1 MQNYEGKKNS
11 LRGERMEKRLIEVDE
26 YERRLIIASLNDTRN
41 ELMAQGRDTG
51 FVDDTLLTDIDAP
64 AKKQKKRMEAQR

>member
-1 MQNYEGKKNS
+1 
-11 LRGERMEKRLIEVDE
+11 MEKRLIEVDE

-51 FVDDTLLTDIDAP
+51 FVDDTLLTVIDAP

>member
-1 MQNYEGKKNS
+1 
-11 LRGERMEKRLIEVDE
+11 MEKRLIEVDE

-51 FVDDTLLTDIDAP
+51 FVDDTLLTVIDAP
-64 AKKQKKRMEAQR
+64 AKNRRKKRRRIDNDTVY

>member
-1 MQNYEGKKNS
+1 
-11 LRGERMEKRLIEVDE
+11 MEKRLIEVDE

-51 FVDDTLLTDIDAP
+51 FVDDTLLTVIDAP
-64 AKKQKKRMEAQR
+64 AKKQKKRTEAQR

>member
-1 MQNYEGKKNS
+1 
-11 LRGERMEKRLIEVDE
+11 MEKRLIEVDE

-51 FVDDTLLTDIDAP
+51 FVDDTLLTVIDAP
-64 AKKQKKRMEAQR
+64 GIRA

>member
-1 MQNYEGKKNS
+1 MQNYAGKKNS
-11 LRGERMEKRLIEVDE
+11 PRGERMEKRLIEVDE

-51 FVDDTLLTDIDAP
+51 FVDDTLLTVIDAP

>member
-1 MQNYEGKKNS
+1 MQNYEGKNNS

-51 FVDDTLLTDIDAP
+51 FVDDTLLTVIDAP

>member
-11 LRGERMEKRLIEVDE
+11 PRGERMEKRLIEVDE

-51 FVDDTLLTDIDAP
+51 FVDDTLLTVIDAP

>member
-1 MQNYEGKKNS
+1 MQNYAGKKNS
-11 LRGERMEKRLIEVDE
+11 PRGERMEKRLIEVDE

-51 FVDDTLLTDIDAP
+51 FVDDTLLTVIDAP
-64 AKKQKKRMEAQR
+64 AKKQKKKNGGA

>member
-51 FVDDTLLTDIDAP
+51 FVDDTLLTVIDAP